1 MHKEPSVTTY
11 SFNSGWAVGPKTSID
26 AALQGA
32 TAAGEPVTLPHDA
45 LFASERSA
53 RLGEG
58 GHSGYFPGGAF
69 AYSKTFDV
77 PTDYVNKRLT
87 IEFQGVYR
95 DAVVYVNDVFAAQR
109 PNGYATFFVAL
120 DPYLRYGEINTVT
133 VELRA
138 HEDSRWYTGAGIHRD
153 TRLTVSDLIHIM
165 PNGTRITTP
174 DVDGERAVIEVV
186 TSVRNVSL
194 S

>member
-45 LFASERSA
+45 LFASERSV

-77 PTDYVNKRLT
+77 PADYINKRLT
-87 IEFQGVYR
+87 LEFQGAYR

-109 PNGYATFFVAL
+109 PNGYSTFLVEL
-120 DPYLRYGEINTVT
+120 DPYLKYGETNTVR
-133 VELRA
+133 VEVRA
-138 HEDSRWYTGAGIHRD
+138 HQDSRWYTGAGLHRD
-153 TRLTVSDLIHIM
+153 TRLHITDLVHVTR
-165 PNGTRITTP
+165 NGIRITTP
-174 DVDGERAVIEVV
+174 DV
-186 TSVRNVSL
+186 
-194 S
+194 